1 MKTKEEIE
9 TVYAE
14 LISKAEDQFE
24 KNLLQKEMEMKLRH
38 LEEGFDAEAQRN
50 NNSITC
56 VGCGS

>member
-14 LISKAEDQFE
+14 LISKAKSQFE

-38 LEEGFDAEAQRN
+38 LEEGFDAESQRN